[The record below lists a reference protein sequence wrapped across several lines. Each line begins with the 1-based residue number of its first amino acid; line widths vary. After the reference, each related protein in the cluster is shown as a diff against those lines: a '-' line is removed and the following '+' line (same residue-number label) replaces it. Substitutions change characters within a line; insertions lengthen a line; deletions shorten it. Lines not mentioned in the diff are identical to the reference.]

1 MHREFPWPDSV
12 ARDLGQIEQL
22 EITDLGEWLR
32 REQLRGRNDSAIH
45 LVMALASA
53 RYVDHH
59 GPFIGHGTFN
69 GGPMLRAA
77 SILTR
82 PFRNLALLQ
91 TAAYVV
97 DLLHQPNYGP
107 YLLMDMEPIT
117 EATRAASRDQLR
129 MSIESGEQPLLA
141 EHRLVGLLKT
151 DSRPHVRRLLTE
163 VALRQFHE
171 NEHRLLIVHRAAQLM
186 DDTNGWTWA
195 EPLFRAAVQYLASRP
210 DVRPSEM
217 AKRDLVPLDMAESSC
232 QIVRIESAVDA
243 LIHANYGD
251 EPHLLRAMVGL
262 PRVEVIA
269 LTGAEMLRRSRFDAH
284 AVTGIHCAVDLLHD
298 PTIEPHTQ
306 TLAMEAAL
314 LGQRTRRQKEQ
325 RSTWRSA
332 QRPRPKGRS
341 LDELQDIVVHD
352 GSGLAA
358 MDAVAGMLLAGAEAT
373 DITRTL
379 MEVALTHAGP
389 FEAIHNVKML
399 LGQLLE
405 TQRSRYPELA
415 WRHLAAGARVV
426 AEVAA
431 QDCAGADPI
440 LSLWHNSHLSV
451 PDEPS
456 R

>member
-1 MHREFPWPDSV
+1 MHREFPWPDSM
-12 ARDLGQIEQL
+12 ARELEQIEQL
-22 EITDLGEWLR
+22 EVPGVGEWLHG
-32 REQLRGRNDSAIH
+32 QHAGGRDDSAIH

-107 YLLMDMEPIT
+107 YLLMDMRPIT
-117 EATRAASRDQLR
+117 ESTVEASRTQLR
-129 MSIESGEQPLLA
+129 TSIESGEQPFLA

-151 DSRPHVRRLLTE
+151 DSRTEVHRLLIE

-186 DDTNGWTWA
+186 EDSNGWTWA

-210 DVRPSEM
+210 DVRQTEIPP
-217 AKRDLVPLDMAESSC
+217 VPLDMAGRPGHVS
-232 QIVRIESAVDA
+232 RIESAVEA
-243 LIHANYGD
+243 LVQADYGD
-251 EPHLLRAMVGL
+251 EPRLLRAMTGL
-262 PRVEVIA
+262 PRVEVVA

-284 AVTGIHCAVDLLHD
+284 AVTGIHCALDLLHD
-298 PTIEPHTQ
+298 PTVDPHVQ
-306 TLAMEAAL
+306 ALAMEAAL
-314 LGQRTRRQKEQ
+314 LGQRTRRQKER

-332 QRPRPKGRS
+332 PQPRPRGRT
-341 LDELQDIVVHD
+341 LDELRDIVAND
-352 GSGLAA
+352 GSGLTA
-358 MDAVAGMLLAGAEAT
+358 MDAVAGMLLAGADAT
-373 DITRTL
+373 DIARTL

-399 LGQLLE
+399 WGQLLE

-415 WRHLAAGARVV
+415 WRHLTAGARVV

-431 QDCAGADPI
+431 QDGAGAEPI
-440 LSLWHNSHLSV
+440 LAMWHSAGLSLAQ
-451 PDEPS
+451 DG
-456 R
+456 

>member
-1 MHREFPWPDSV
+1 MHREFPWPDSM
-12 ARDLGQIEQL
+12 ARELEQIEQL
-22 EITDLGEWLR
+22 EVPGVGEWLHG
-32 REQLRGRNDSAIH
+32 EHAGGRDDSAIH
-45 LVMALASA
+45 LVMAVASA
-53 RYVDHH
+53 RYVDYH

-77 SILTR
+77 SILSR

-97 DLLHQPNYGP
+97 DLLRQPNYGP
-107 YLLMDMEPIT
+107 YLLMDMRPIT
-117 EATRAASRDQLR
+117 ESTVEASRTQLR
-129 MSIESGEQPLLA
+129 TSIESGEQPLLA

-151 DSRPHVRRLLTE
+151 DSRTEVHRLLIE

-186 DDTNGWTWA
+186 EDTNGWTWA

-210 DVRPSEM
+210 DVRQTEIPP
-217 AKRDLVPLDMAESSC
+217 VPLDMAGRPGHVS
-232 QIVRIESAVDA
+232 RIESAVEA
-243 LIHANYGD
+243 LVQADYGE
-251 EPHLLRAMVGL
+251 EPRLLRVMTGL
-262 PRVEVIA
+262 PRVEVVA

-284 AVTGIHCAVDLLHD
+284 AVTGIHCALDLLHD
-298 PTIEPHTQ
+298 PTVDPHVQ
-306 TLAMEAAL
+306 ALAMEAAL
-314 LGQRTRRQKEQ
+314 LGQRTRRQKER

-332 QRPRPKGRS
+332 PQPRPRGRT
-341 LDELQDIVVHD
+341 LDELRAIVAND

-358 MDAVAGMLLAGAEAT
+358 MDAVAGMLLAGADAT
-373 DITRTL
+373 DIARTL

-399 LGQLLE
+399 WGQLLE

-431 QDCAGADPI
+431 EDGASAEPI
-440 LSLWHNSHLSV
+440 LAMWHSAGLSLAQ
-451 PDEPS
+451 D

>member
-1 MHREFPWPDSV
+1 MHREFPWPDSID
-12 ARDLGQIEQL
+12 RELKQIEEL
-22 EITDLGEWLR
+22 EVTDVGQWLHG
-32 REQLRGRNDSAIH
+32 QHAGGRDDSAIH

-107 YLLMDMEPIT
+107 YLLMDMKPIT
-117 EATRAASRDQLR
+117 ESTVEASLTQLR
-129 MSIESGEQPLLA
+129 ISIESGEQALLS

-151 DSRPHVRRLLTE
+151 DSRMEVRRLLTE
-163 VALRQFHE
+163 AALRQFHE

-186 DDTNGWTWA
+186 DDTNGWGWS
-195 EPLFRAAVQYLASRP
+195 EPLLRASVQYLASRP
-210 DVRPSEM
+210 DVRQTENPPIPFDVAGRPGQAS
-217 AKRDLVPLDMAESSC
+217 D
-232 QIVRIESAVDA
+232 IESAVEA
-243 LIHANYGD
+243 LVHADYGD
-251 EPHLLRAMVGL
+251 EPRLLHAMAGL

-284 AVTGIHCAVDLLHD
+284 AVTGIHCVLDLLHD
-298 PTIEPHTQ
+298 PTVDSHVQ
-306 TLAMEAAL
+306 ALAMESAL
-314 LGQRTRRQKEQ
+314 LGQRTRRQKE
-325 RSTWRSA
+325 RRTTWRSVP
-332 QRPRPKGRS
+332 QPRPRGRTP
-341 LDELQDIVVHD
+341 DELRDIVTND

-358 MDAVAGMLLAGAEAT
+358 MEAAAGMLLAGVDAI
-373 DITRTL
+373 DIARTL
-379 MEVALTHAGP
+379 MEVALTHSGP

-399 LGQLLE
+399 WGQLLE
-405 TQRSRYPELA
+405 TQRSGYPELA

-431 QDCAGADPI
+431 DDGASAEPI
-440 LSLWHNSHLSV
+440 LAMWHSAGLGLAQ
-451 PDEPS
+451 E